1 MSFVCDV
8 RIGAHGKIGRGIATS
23 RMKILLLTDIP
34 PCKNFTA
41 GLVLDQLCRFLP
53 QGSIACFAMVNPLL
67 DAKLTPDLD
76 WIPVAYTK
84 KRAEYAFRPLPG
96 RLSLPFAWTAET
108 LRRRLVVP
116 RLTDQAVAFGREQK
130 VDLLWA
136 VLQGQTAT
144 QMAPEVARKLGV
156 PMVTQVWDPLIW
168 WLLANRID
176 RFSRAAA
183 LRDFD
188 RALTASR
195 CCLAASWAMAEA
207 YRTRY
212 GTAGVPVIASH
223 ASELGKAPDLNSF
236 PGSTIRL
243 GMAGQFYAGDEWRQL
258 LQALNDHDWRIRGRE
273 VEITVLGGGM
283 PPGAA
288 PTGRVHFLGWKSQPE
303 AAEILASMDVLY
315 CPYPFAPEMEEVSK
329 LSFPSKVVL
338 YLAAGRPVLFHGP
351 AYSSPADYL
360 RRRDAGYLVT
370 EQNAAAIFGALGKL
384 IDDPALYRALGER
397 ARAAFQADFTL
408 ETMRANFSRAIGF
421 PLPAE
426 PAAVTEPAPA
436 PKNLPDVNAIFPA
449 TQGLVSHSLP
459 VMRRVRQLLQGAKRR
474 LRG

>member
-1 MSFVCDV
+1 
-8 RIGAHGKIGRGIATS
+8 
-23 RMKILLLTDIP
+23 
-34 PCKNFTA
+34 
-41 GLVLDQLCRFLP
+41 
-53 QGSIACFAMVNPLL
+53 MVNPVL

-76 WIPVAYTK
+76 WIPIAYTK
-84 KRAEYAFRPLPG
+84 KRVEYAFRPLPG

-116 RLTDQAVAFGREQK
+116 RLTEQAVAFGREHNA
-130 VDLLWA
+130 DLLWA
-136 VLQGQTAT
+136 VLQGQTAI

-168 WLLANRID
+168 WLIANRID
-176 RFSRAAA
+176 RFNRAAA

-188 RALTASR
+188 RALAASR

-207 YRTRY
+207 YHTRY

-223 ASELGKAPDLNSF
+223 ASDLGKTPDLTGF
-236 PGSTIRL
+236 PGSTIKI

-258 LQALNDHDWRIRGRE
+258 LQALNDNQWRIRGRE

-283 PPGAA
+283 PPGPA
-288 PTGRVHFLGWKSQPE
+288 PAGRVNFLGWKSQPE
-303 AAEILASMDVLY
+303 AAEILAGMDVLY

-370 EQNAAAIFGALGKL
+370 EQSAAAVFDALCKL
-384 IDDPALYRALGER
+384 IDDPALYRQLGER
-397 ARAAFQADFTL
+397 ARTAFQTDFTL
-408 ETMRANFSRAIGF
+408 DTMRANFSRAIGF
-421 PLPAE
+421 PLPADAT
-426 PAAVTEPAPA
+426 AAAPEPAPA
-436 PKNLPDVNAIFPA
+436 PKQLPDVQAIFPV
-449 TQGLVSHSLP
+449 TQGLVSRSLP

-474 LRG
+474 LQS

>member
-1 MSFVCDV
+1 
-8 RIGAHGKIGRGIATS
+8 
-23 RMKILLLTDIP
+23 
-34 PCKNFTA
+34 
-41 GLVLDQLCRFLP
+41 
-53 QGSIACFAMVNPLL
+53 MVNPVL

-76 WIPVAYTK
+76 WIPIAYTK
-84 KRAEYAFRPLPG
+84 KRVEYAFRPLPG
-96 RLSLPFAWTAET
+96 GLSLPFAWTAET

-116 RLTDQAVAFGREQK
+116 RLTEQAVAFGREHNA
-130 VDLLWA
+130 DLLWA
-136 VLQGQTAT
+136 VLQGQTAI

-168 WLLANRID
+168 WLIANRID
-176 RFSRAAA
+176 RFNRAAA

-188 RALTASR
+188 RALAASR

-207 YRTRY
+207 YHTRY

-223 ASELGKAPDLNSF
+223 ALDLGKTPDLTGF
-236 PGSTIRL
+236 PGSTIKI

-258 LQALNDHDWRIRGRE
+258 LQALNDNQWRIRGRE

-288 PTGRVHFLGWKSQPE
+288 PAGRVSFLGWKSQPE
-303 AAEILASMDVLY
+303 AAEILAGMDVLY

-370 EQNAAAIFGALGKL
+370 EQSAAAVFDALCKL
-384 IDDPALYRALGER
+384 IDDPALYRQLGER
-397 ARAAFQADFTL
+397 ARTAFQTDFTL
-408 ETMRANFSRAIGF
+408 DTMRANFSRAIGF
-421 PLPAE
+421 PLPADADGRRARAGARAKAVAGCPGDLSGYAGPGIALASRHAARPSAAPRRKTS
-426 PAAVTEPAPA
+426 PAKLTAFIIAPQRA
-436 PKNLPDVNAIFPA
+436 
-449 TQGLVSHSLP
+449 
-459 VMRRVRQLLQGAKRR
+459 
-474 LRG
+474 